1 MKVKRINKSSKHTNQ
16 IIKETFAEL
25 MSEKKELTKIKV
37 TELVERAG
45 ITRSSFYTHYDS
57 INDVAS
63 EIQEET
69 LEVLM
74 KDTEN
79 ITDLQDADKY
89 LDEITNYLKEHDA
102 FYSLLLSS
110 DEPLY
115 FTNNLNKIVSKK
127 LYDALSKNNIK
138 NLELNVHFFTN
149 GCMDILIKY
158 YRKEISSS
166 LDDISAFY
174 KFQFK
179 KIFFE

>member
-25 MSEKKELTKIKV
+25 MSEKKELRKIKV
-37 TELVERAG
+37 IELVEKAG

-57 INDVAS
+57 INDVAR

-69 LEVLM
+69 LELLM

-79 ITDLQDADKY
+79 ITDLQNADKY
-89 LDEITNYLKEHDA
+89 LDEITKYLKDHEE

-115 FTNNLNKIVSKK
+115 FANNLSKIIYKK
-127 LYDALSKNNIK
+127 MYEALKPYHIA
-138 NLELNVHFFTN
+138 NLELSVCFFTD
-149 GCMDILIKY
+149 GCMDLLVKY
-158 YRKEISSS
+158 YRRELTAS
-166 LDDISAFY
+166 LDDINTFF
-174 KFQFK
+174 KIQFK
-179 KIFFE
+179 KVFFE